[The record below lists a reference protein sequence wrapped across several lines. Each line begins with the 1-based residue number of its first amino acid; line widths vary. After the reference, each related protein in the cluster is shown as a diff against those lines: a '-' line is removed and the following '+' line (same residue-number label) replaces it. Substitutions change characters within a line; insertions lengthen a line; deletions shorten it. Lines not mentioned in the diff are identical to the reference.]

1 MKILYGERMTRYDL
15 LKAVCH
21 SASCITKWTR
31 QNDVEVYRLICYI
44 QTTIEHCQ
52 HSFCG
57 NSAHELQLA
66 VYADADWEGDT
77 RTHKSTS
84 GCALA
89 LLASHTKCM
98 LSASSRRQTC
108 TSHST
113 PEAEIVAADAALRT
127 EALPAI
133 PLWEH
138 LLKRRVVAAF
148 KEDNEAVIKML
159 NEIESIENI
168 KKFIDKAKDKNDS
181 FRLMGFGHRVYKNY
195 DPRAKVLQKIAEK
208 VLKEKHLLD
217 SKLFDL
223 AKELEYLALNYL

>member
-1 MKILYGERMTRYDL
+1 MPCPIDPHVQTDPTGIACVLPPVDPAAPTLLARSDQQENNTDSHDVPESGLLRPVAAKILMKILYGARMARYDL

-31 QNDVEVYRLICYI
+31 QNDVDVYRLICYI
-44 QTTIEHCQ
+44 QTTIEYCQ

-57 NSAHELQLA
+57 NSAQELQLA
-66 VYADADWEGDT
+66 VYADADWAGDT

-84 GCALA
+84 GCALT

-138 LLKRRVVAAF
+138 MLK
-148 KEDNEAVIKML
+148 
-159 NEIESIENI
+159 
-168 KKFIDKAKDKNDS
+168 
-181 FRLMGFGHRVYKNY
+181 
-195 DPRAKVLQKIAEK
+195 
-208 VLKEKHLLD
+208 
-217 SKLFDL
+217 
-223 AKELEYLALNYL
+223 